1 MPKMDD
7 RKCKD
12 IIKFL
17 ARKLGADP
25 KLIVTRLM
33 SEDDKNDMRN
43 GDLPMESLECHIKVW
58 MEAGCPDYV
67 NVKYENS
74 SVPNKAQRDEP

>member
-7 RKCKD
+7 NKCKD

-43 GDLPMESLECHIKVW
+43 CDLPVRSLECHIKVW
-58 MEAGCPDYV
+58 MENGCPDYV
-67 NVKYENS
+67 NVENS
-74 SVPNKAQRDEP
+74 SVPKESAEG